1 MRERAPVLPG
11 LRTLSKR
18 ASLWSMRV
26 ARKLLAAA
34 LIAVTGGATAV
45 ERAQAE
51 LKPVEVTAPGG
62 GPIVSP
68 KGTGPSFLASPP
80 GDDRRIFIVTQDG
93 YVLLMVD
100 GVLQPEP
107 FLDLSDR
114 TDTVNENGM
123 FSIAFDPDWAENGIF
138 YVNYSDLSGGPG
150 SQLNDH
156 KILAFRRS
164 TSDPNKAD
172 PTTEREILTIPSSKD
187 VGPECEKMTSP
198 HYGGQLQTGPD
209 GLLWISIGDGGDN
222 GAGGEQCDARLQ
234 AKDLG
239 KLQGKII
246 RIKPDPYNG
255 DYEVPEDN
263 PLVGVPGARPEVFAY
278 GMRNPWRFAFDPEP
292 PHDIV
297 IGDVGEESYEDLSV
311 IPSSLDEAPRFLGW
325 PCWEGPLASP
335 LVDQPCAAEH
345 PHVEP
350 RYAHQHQGG
359 CTSLTAGPFI
369 RDPSLGAEYQGR
381 VIFGFFCD
389 GGWPSGGKLYT
400 VDPDGDDPPRLEWEP
415 PAPTPGLSSFGV
427 DGCGRIYALNNR
439 NAEGV
444 WRIEGDELS
453 DCGKKVTI
461 ASGPSGAVSSKSAS
475 FSATTD
481 LTGQDVVFTCEL
493 DGHDVPCPGGQATL
507 TDLAEGEHTL
517 TVRAGSAA
525 QRLVAKPASRT
536 WTVDTV
542 PPETTITAKPPALT
556 NDPSLRFEFSASE
569 PDVDFTCKLDDG
581 PAVPCSSPHTF
592 EDVADGEHT
601 VTIVAVDK
609 AGNVDAN
616 PATAQV
622 TVDTVPPA
630 VSITSGPPELTNDRS
645 LKFAFES
652 DDPTASFTCKLD
664 DGPAVP
670 CGSPHTF
677 NDVPDGG
684 HVVRIAAT
692 DPAGNEGAATAQVAV
707 DSTPPDTFITDAHL
721 DGTTLR
727 FAFTSSEPGSTFHCS
742 FNGQAWFMCASPLV
756 HPGAAPGAHTLFV
769 RATDKAG
776 NVDPTPATA
785 SLTVPEPQAVPPVA
799 QPQPPTIFDQP
810 PAGLGQPPAVP
821 PSPAP
826 APPRLIGAGTVRAS
840 SAGKVRL
847 RLAPHPQGGR
857 VTIAVRY
864 AGRAAAPAKRVTLR
878 PGRATDVQVTLDRR
892 HRRLLRKRGRLR
904 LTVRITIAGGK
915 AVTRTITVRRR

>member
-80 GDDRRIFIVTQDG
+80 GDDWRIFIVTQDG

-581 PAVPCSSPHTF
+581 PAVPC
-592 EDVADGEHT
+592 
-601 VTIVAVDK
+601 
-609 AGNVDAN
+609 
-616 PATAQV
+616 
-622 TVDTVPPA
+622 
-630 VSITSGPPELTNDRS
+630 
-645 LKFAFES
+645 
-652 DDPTASFTCKLD
+652 
-664 DGPAVP
+664 
-670 CGSPHTF
+670 GSPHTF

-742 FNGQAWFMCASPLV
+742 FNGQAWFMCTSPLV

>member
-1 MRERAPVLPG
+1 VRERAPVLPG

-187 VGPECEKMTSP
+187 VGPECKKMTSP

-255 DYEVPEDN
+255 GYEVPEDN
-263 PLVGVPGARPEVFAY
+263 PLVGVPGALPEVFAY

-581 PAVPCSSPHTF
+581 PAVPC
-592 EDVADGEHT
+592 
-601 VTIVAVDK
+601 
-609 AGNVDAN
+609 
-616 PATAQV
+616 
-622 TVDTVPPA
+622 
-630 VSITSGPPELTNDRS
+630 
-645 LKFAFES
+645 
-652 DDPTASFTCKLD
+652 
-664 DGPAVP
+664 
-670 CGSPHTF
+670 GSPHTF